1 MSLEKSLFITFFAA
15 SMQWENHFV
24 VRLLL
29 VFHYWTLCID
39 DMQQKTIHAT
49 KDYFFDLIIKT
60 KDLRAQY
67 ICSWE
72 TPETCPRSVL
82 QKGQLFRRTS
92 LGYCFWNMKMFSIT
106 FLLFHDFFR
115 SNPPKKLQKQSS
127 RCSPQKGH
135 CLNYVRLRV
144 FSDPYF
150 PV

>member
-15 SMQWENHFV
+15 SMHWENHVV

-49 KDYFFDLIIKT
+49 KDYFLNFYKTKGYFFDLIIKT

-92 LGYCFWNMKMFSIT
+92 LGYCFWNIWKCSL
-106 FLLFHDFFR
+106 LLFCYFTIFSEAILQRNSR
-115 SNPPKKLQKQSS
+115 SSLPDVLLKK
-127 RCSPQKGH
+127 GTA
-135 CLNYVRLRV
+135 
-144 FSDPYF
+144 
-150 PV
+150 